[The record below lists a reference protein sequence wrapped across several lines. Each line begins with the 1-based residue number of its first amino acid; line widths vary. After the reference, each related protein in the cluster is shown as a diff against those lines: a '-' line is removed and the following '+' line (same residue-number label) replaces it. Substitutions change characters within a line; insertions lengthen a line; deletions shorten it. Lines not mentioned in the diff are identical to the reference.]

1 MLTIDNVHKTFF
13 AGTVN
18 ERRAL
23 AGVSLTLQEGDFLT
37 VIGSN
42 GAGKSTILNAISG
55 SLIPDTGTVRVDDT
69 DVTRLP
75 EHKRARY
82 LSRVFQDP
90 MKGSSPT
97 MTVEQNM
104 AIAYQRGKSRGLVPG
119 LTNAR
124 RQLFRDKL
132 ASLELGLENRLGA
145 KVGLLSGGQRQALSL
160 LMATFS
166 EPRILLLDEHTAAL
180 DPQRADLVSRLTAD
194 IVAEQN
200 LTTVMVTHNMDQALR
215 LGNRLIMM
223 HEGRILF
230 ELDAA
235 QKQSMTGPGLLE
247 QFRRLQPG
255 AGQDAFDDAT
265 LFESVKTEDGS

>member
-1 MLTIDNVHKTFF
+1 VLTIDNVHKTFF

-23 AGVSLTLQEGDFLT
+23 AGVSLTLAEGDFLT

-104 AIAYQRGKSRGLVPG
+104 AIAYQRGKSRGLAPG
-119 LTNAR
+119 LTSAR

-194 IVAEQN
+194 IVAEQH

-223 HEGRILF
+223 HEGRIILDLTEEEKRGRTVKDLLGEF
-230 ELDAA
+230 EKIKGATIDD
-235 QKQSMTGPGLLE
+235 KTLL
-247 QFRRLQPG
+247 Q
-255 AGQDAFDDAT
+255 
-265 LFESVKTEDGS
+265 